1 MTDQGAPLLA
11 HLIEL
16 RNRLLKAILVIL
28 LVFLG
33 LVYFANDL
41 YLWISTPLISQLPEG
56 SNMIATNVAAP
67 FFTPFK
73 LTLVVS
79 IAATMPMILHQVWGF
94 ISPGLYR
101 HERVL
106 AIPLLVA
113 SVVLFYSGVAFA
125 YYVVF
130 PLAFSFFTSV
140 APEGVQIA
148 TDISSYLDFVL
159 KILFAFGIAF
169 EIPVAVILLCVSG
182 VTSPEALR
190 KKRPYVI
197 VSAFVV
203 GMLLTPPD
211 VISQT
216 LLAFPMWLLFEFGLA
231 MSVFYRKHP
240 RSEKQEETQDE
251 DP

>member
-1 MTDQGAPLLA
+1 MTDNSVPLIT

-16 RNRLLKAILVIL
+16 RSRLLRAVIAILVI
-28 LVFLG
+28 FLG

-41 YLWISTPLISQLPEG
+41 YHWIAEPLIAQLPEG

-73 LTLVVS
+73 LTIVV
-79 IAATMPMILHQVWGF
+79 AMALAMPVVLHQAWGF
-94 ISPGLYR
+94 IAPGLYR
-101 HERVL
+101 HERRL
-106 AIPLLVA
+106 AIPLLMM
-113 SVVLFYSGVAFA
+113 SVLLFYGGIAFA
-125 YYVVF
+125 FYVVF

-140 APEGVQIA
+140 APDDVVIA

-159 KILFAFGIAF
+159 KILFAFGLAF
-169 EIPVAVILLCVSG
+169 EIPIAVILLCVSG
-182 VTSPEALR
+182 VTSPASLR

-197 VSAFVV
+197 VAAFVI

-216 LLAFPMWLLFEFGLA
+216 LLALPMWLLFELGVL
-231 MSVFYRKHP
+231 MSSLYSRK
-240 RSEKQEETQDE
+240 REEQNEEESDVKS
-251 DP
+251 